1 MAKQPLATAAEA
13 TDPASWVDRHGNY
26 LFGYALRRL
35 RQPELAE
42 DLVQEAL
49 LAALRGRDQFTGASA
64 ERTWLVGI
72 LKRKIVDHLRRQHRE
87 QPASNLADDGWID
100 ELFDKTGHW
109 KKGPAKWVNPSAAFE
124 NAEFWQTF
132 SQCLDQLPRPQA
144 DAFSLREMDELS
156 SAEVCKV
163 LDISATH
170 LGVMMHRAR
179 MRLCRCLDRH
189 WFEGQRSA
197 R

>member
-109 KKGPAKWVNPSAAFE
+109 KKGPAKWVNPSAGADSPP
-124 NAEFWQTF
+124 A
-132 SQCLDQLPRPQA
+132 SCLLPARIQH
-144 DAFSLREMDELS
+144 SLYP
-156 SAEVCKV
+156 A
-163 LDISATH
+163 
-170 LGVMMHRAR
+170 
-179 MRLCRCLDRH
+179 
-189 WFEGQRSA
+189 
-197 R
+197 